1 MMRFNLFTPTLLTR
15 RFFESSSLYC
25 PVNYVGNFV
34 AFFAGESRRWTLKDG
49 NSFAFT
55 TAILSSAS
63 NHFSSVDVVR
73 FATLKAGALYH
84 DGVLHLP
91 GESKS
96 RPVPSAKGVARDAVR
111 NGSVF
116 SFRNRDGKVIRCN
129 PFPTGRARLRGS
141 PATLSKQRQE
151 YHLAVER
158 YRHRKQGS
166 VGIECALARHSR

>member
-96 RPVPSAKGVARDAVR
+96 RPVPNAKGGRKAPLGWAYSAFVL
-111 NGSVF
+111 
-116 SFRNRDGKVIRCN
+116 RNRDGKIILFQA
-129 PFPTGRARLRGS
+129 P
-141 PATLSKQRQE
+141 
-151 YHLAVER
+151 
-158 YRHRKQGS
+158 
-166 VGIECALARHSR
+166 